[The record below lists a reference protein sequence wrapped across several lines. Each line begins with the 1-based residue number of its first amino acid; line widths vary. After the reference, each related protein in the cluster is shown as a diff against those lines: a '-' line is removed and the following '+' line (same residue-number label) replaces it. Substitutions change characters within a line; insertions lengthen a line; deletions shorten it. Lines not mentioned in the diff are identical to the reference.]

1 MNEMPDVEAAHG
13 PPDLDAKLRNVP
25 SQARSRARLKR
36 VLDAA
41 DEVLASDGTIAF
53 TTTRI
58 AEAAGIPVG
67 SVYHYFPDKEAI
79 VEALAVGYWSD
90 FEYLVSGVAETHERD
105 PLEDPCSAIIE
116 TLAAG
121 FRASPGF
128 RALWYGGLRTEQVR
142 NATRPT
148 RTAIARSVGRILAVR
163 WSDASAEELAT
174 TARMVVLAGDGLLR
188 EAFRVD
194 PQGDEALLAESKLMI
209 DAYVEARLGEPH
221 AQPAA

>member
-1 MNEMPDVEAAHG
+1 MNEVPDIEPASV
-13 PPDLDAKLRNVP
+13 PTDLEAKLRNVP

-36 VLDAA
+36 VLDSA
-41 DEVLASDGTIAF
+41 DEVLATDGTIGF

-90 FEYLVSGVAETHERD
+90 FEYLVSGVADTDERD
-105 PLEDPCSAIIE
+105 PLEDPCRAIIE
-116 TLAAG
+116 VLAAG

-128 RALWYGGLRTEQVR
+128 RTLWYGGLRTEQVR

-148 RTAIARSVGRILAVR
+148 RTAIARSVARILAVH
-163 WSDASAEELAT
+163 WPDAETDELALA
-174 TARMVVLAGDGLLR
+174 ARMVVLAGDGLLR

-194 PQGDEALLAESKLMI
+194 PHGDEELLRESTLML
-209 DAYVEARLGEPH
+209 DAYVAARLGPT
-221 AQPAA
+221 AASG